1 MSLQNRVN
9 PYGEIVAIASRGAW
23 MGNRGCL
30 HGADRQLTSTLWR
43 RKAWIICEL
52 SYHDRRR
59 DVMAPG
65 EYTEL
70 FFLDEATALAAGHRP
85 CGTCRKA
92 ALKDFIAAWRSLDAP
107 SGSGL
112 SVLDDTL
119 HLQRT
124 AVIGKAALPS
134 ADVASIPNGCMIAL
148 EPTRSRFARST

>member
-1 MSLQNRVN
+1 VN
-9 PYGEIVAIASRGAW
+9 PYGEIVANASRGAW

-43 RKAWIICEL
+43 RKAWIICER